1 MFARWWLLASSVWLL
16 LLGIALNW
24 WEFDS
29 IEEEYRIIC
38 LAALFPV
45 FAASV
50 VKLAINVALRCLAF
64 AAEQSKSRKSPQC
77 SKKDLMQTGR
87 TGRSA

>member
-50 VKLAINVALRCLAF
+50 VKLRSTLHC
-64 AAEQSKSRKSPQC
+64 AAWPLLLNKAKAGNLPNAP
-77 SKKDLMQTGR
+77 KKI
-87 TGRSA
+87 